1 MNDDRLRAALLDL
14 GDVPPPPD
22 LAGAAL
28 TRARRDRNRRV
39 TGLVALVAVL
49 AAAAV
54 TVPALVLHRVAA
66 TQTAGPALG
75 RFLIAGYASRDP
87 SAATAGLGRYELYQ
101 RSGAGYAVAPG
112 RAAVPSPDGRTVAL
126 VSDRGRAGLVPADQ
140 VDDPGAVR
148 WIPASSPV
156 TDVVWSPDSHRLYL
170 PQYSQLRRS
179 SWPRMTSTALVV
191 DVAGTLAAHTVR
203 LDRVPVELPTGQGRV
218 VFGPGGDG
226 FAAVDHPQPTAAA
239 QLRIW
244 GGKRQQWNLSVHPLS
259 LPDQPFSP
267 SGWLLAGSTGGGST
281 VIDVASGGE
290 LATVEGRVVGWYD
303 EDRLVVLSG
312 RSVQV
317 VDYRSGRVLAQREVA
332 AAGRQLTGVWLT
344 PARGEPPSGA
354 IVL

>member
-54 TVPALVLHRVAA
+54 TVPALVLHRVPAA
-66 TQTAGPALG
+66 QTAGPALG
-75 RFLIAGYASRDP
+75 RFVVAGYASRNP
-87 SAATAGLGRYELYQ
+87 SVATIGLGRYELYQ
-101 RSGAGYAVAPG
+101 RSGAGYAVVPG

-126 VSDRGRAGLVPADQ
+126 ISVQGKAGLVAADRL
-140 VDDPGAVR
+140 DDPRAVR

-156 TDVVWSPDSHRLYL
+156 TDVVWSPDSRRLYV
-170 PQYSQLRRS
+170 PEYSRLRNDTV
-179 SWPRMTSTALVV
+179 PRMTSTALVV

-226 FAAVDHPQPTAAA
+226 FAAVDEPRSGAGGL
-239 QLRIW
+239 LRTW
-244 GGKRQQWNLSVHPLS
+244 GGTGQQWTLSVHSLS

-267 SGWLLAGSTGGGST
+267 SGWLLAGYTGGGT
-281 VIDVASGGE
+281 IVVDVASGGE
-290 LATVEGRVVGWYD
+290 LATVDGRVVGWYD

-317 VDYRSGRVLAQREVA
+317 VDYRSGRVLAQRDIA
-332 AAGRQLTGVWLT
+332 AAGRLLTGVWLT
-344 PARGEPPSGA
+344 PARGEAPSGA